1 MASTSPTRHFC
12 NSALV
17 TSPDTPAE
25 IAAFITRRD
34 RSFRPIVNEVGP
46 PPLRARPAPVTQ
58 RYPDLVRSIT
68 SQLLAT
74 TAADTIHRRVVET
87 CGGVVS
93 AQSILSAGTQN
104 LRDAGLNR
112 VKAQAMVDL
121 AQDVLNER
129 IRLAAHGRMSD
140 EQIVADVASVR
151 GIGPWTAHMYLI
163 FTMGRR
169 DVWPTGDFA
178 VRSGW
183 SLVHHLDEALS
194 ERQMKIEGDRF
205 AGVRTAVAW
214 YCWQAVHLHRQAK

>member
-1 MASTSPTRHFC
+1 MNSPE
-12 NSALV
+12 
-17 TSPDTPAE
+17 TPTE
-25 IAAFITRRD
+25 IAALIVRRD
-34 RSFRPIVNEVGP
+34 RSFKPIIDEIGP
-46 PPLRARPAPVTQ
+46 PPLRARPAPVVQ
-58 RYPDLVRSIT
+58 RYPALVRSIT

-74 TAADTIHRRVVET
+74 SAADTIHRRVVET

-93 AQSILSAGTQN
+93 VESVISAGTQS
-104 LRDAGLNR
+104 LREAGLNR

-121 AQDVLNER
+121 AQDVLDER

-140 EQIVADVASVR
+140 EQIVTDVASVR

-194 ERQMKIEGDRF
+194 ERQMKIEGEPF